1 MADEGILQSMFPPAP
16 LIEEDAKFDVSNFLE
31 HNVQLPR
38 PKAEQLLQRMK
49 TFYENR
55 LFCDLTFVC
64 GNVDMGYNSVPCHSL
79 VIVSALPELYNLCEI
94 ASNLQTENDISR
106 IFLPEFTHHEMKS
119 FIDSVYQAMVSNSDV
134 VISHSLVETLGLRPN
149 PGSNMIMMDFY
160 KSKPKLK
167 LTIKRQVEDEI
178 GENVPS
184 AIIQETNRK
193 SFKKARNISDQAE
206 EITVESDFYHDD
218 FNDSIEL
225 PQILE
230 ESEESKIESP
240 KKKHKRS
247 PLEVRRIPKR
257 PIVQPAQNG
266 MVLIF

>member
-79 VIVSALPELYNLCEI
+79 VMVSALPELYNLCEI

-106 IFLPEFTHHEMKS
+106 IFLWQQPRESWT
-119 FIDSVYQAMVSNSDV
+119 
-134 VISHSLVETLGLRPN
+134 RPC
-149 PGSNMIMMDFY
+149 
-160 KSKPKLK
+160 
-167 LTIKRQVEDEI
+167 
-178 GENVPS
+178 
-184 AIIQETNRK
+184 
-193 SFKKARNISDQAE
+193 
-206 EITVESDFYHDD
+206 
-218 FNDSIEL
+218 
-225 PQILE
+225 
-230 ESEESKIESP
+230 
-240 KKKHKRS
+240 
-247 PLEVRRIPKR
+247 RRP
-257 PIVQPAQNG
+257 QNG
-266 MVLIF
+266 ARAAITPLAE